1 MPNWCSS
8 TITLSFA
15 TPEHL
20 DSFLSQAHIDKDTG
34 LYLSNEDMTD
44 LFDKFLPTPPETL
57 SSQAWYDWRLD
68 HWGCKWNPIIDS
80 VTADVPSL
88 SITLELQTP
97 GHPPISF
104 FSNLIRLFPGSSAHI
119 QYTDLNMNIFGDQ
132 FLK

>member
-57 SSQAWYDWRLD
+57 SFLSR
-68 HWGCKWNPIIDS
+68 
-80 VTADVPSL
+80 PSL
-88 SITLELQTP
+88 PLSYL
-97 GHPPISF
+97 S
-104 FSNLIRLFPGSSAHI
+104 RLYPS
-119 QYTDLNMNIFGDQ
+119 YP
-132 FLK
+132 